1 MPLPAVYWRAAMCS
15 RVTADCFPDVSRPF
29 NSEAIGAGGTHERRR
44 SRRRP
49 SSLGWRAPSANARAR
64 LRSVAPRGTTLELL
78 EQVRGVLDEYEDYLP
93 LTIRQIFYR
102 LVGAHNYEKT
112 ERAYARLCEHLN
124 RARRA
129 RIIPMAS
136 IRDDGGV
143 SSSPVSWDS
152 AEQFMRTI
160 REMAADFTLDHSA
173 GQKTRLVVDC
183 EATGMVPQLERVAHP
198 FGVTV
203 ISSGGFDS
211 TTERHRFAAGLAD
224 HDRPT
229 EVLDIGD
236 HDPSGAHKFLAM
248 MEDIQAF
255 TRELGG
261 EVTFTRLAV
270 TPAQIT
276 QFGLE
281 TAPPKATDKRAF
293 RGRTCQAEALAPDV
307 LASILRDA
315 IEARIDGRA
324 YARVLARER
333 SVRRDLLNRLR
344 E

>member
-1 MPLPAVYWRAAMCS
+1 MSVAEHEDA
-15 RVTADCFPDVSRPF
+15 RVLLG
-29 NSEAIGAGGTHERRR
+29 GARRVR
-44 SRRRP
+44 TRVR
-49 SSLGWRAPSANARAR
+49 GFAPW
-64 LRSVAPRGTTLELL
+64 APRGTTLELL

-112 ERAYARLCEHLN
+112 EHAYARLCEHLN

-143 SSSPVSWDS
+143 ISAPDSSDS
-152 AEQFMRTI
+152 VEQFMRTI
-160 REMAADFTLDHSA
+160 RAMAADFTLDRSA

-183 EATGMVPQLERVAHP
+183 EAVGMVPQLERVAHP
-198 FGVTV
+198 LGVTV

-224 HDRPT
+224 HDRAT

-236 HDPSGAHKFLAM
+236 HDASGAHKFLAM

-261 EVTFTRLAV
+261 EVTFTRLAGAGADHPIRPGDGA
-270 TPAQIT
+270 TKGDRQARLPRPDMSGRGARARCARGHPAT
-276 QFGLE
+276 RH
-281 TAPPKATDKRAF
+281 RAAD
-293 RGRTCQAEALAPDV
+293 RP
-307 LASILRDA
+307 S
-315 IEARIDGRA
+315 RA
-324 YARVLARER
+324 
-333 SVRRDLLNRLR
+333 
-344 E
+344 

>member
-1 MPLPAVYWRAAMCS
+1 MSV
-15 RVTADCFPDVSRPF
+15 AD
-29 NSEAIGAGGTHERRR
+29 HED
-44 SRRRP
+44 
-49 SSLGWRAPSANARAR
+49 ARALLGGAR
-64 LRSVAPRGTTLELL
+64 RVRTRVRGFAPWAPRGTTLELL

-112 ERAYARLCEHLN
+112 ERAYGRLCEHLN

-143 SSSPVSWDS
+143 ISAPDSWDS
-152 AEQFMRTI
+152 VEHFMRTI
-160 REMAADFTLDHSA
+160 RVMADNFTLDRSV

-183 EATGMVPQLERVAHP
+183 EAAGMVPQLERVAHP
-198 FGVTV
+198 LGVTV

-224 HDRPT
+224 HDRAT

-276 QFGLE
+276 QYGLE
-281 TAPPKATDKRAF
+281 AAPPKATDKRAF

-307 LASILRDA
+307 LASILREA

-333 SVRRDLLNRLR
+333 RVRRDLLNRLR

>member
-1 MPLPAVYWRAAMCS
+1 MSV
-15 RVTADCFPDVSRPF
+15 AD
-29 NSEAIGAGGTHERRR
+29 HED
-44 SRRRP
+44 
-49 SSLGWRAPSANARAR
+49 ARALLGGAR
-64 LRSVAPRGTTLELL
+64 RVRTRVRGFAPWAPRGTTLELL

-112 ERAYARLCEHLN
+112 EHAYARLCEHLN

-143 SSSPVSWDS
+143 ISAPDSSDS
-152 AEQFMRTI
+152 VEQFMRTI
-160 REMAADFTLDHSA
+160 RAMAADFTLDRSA

-183 EATGMVPQLERVAHP
+183 EAVGMVPQLERVAHP
-198 FGVTV
+198 LGVTV

-224 HDRPT
+224 HGRAT

-236 HDPSGAHKFLAM
+236 HDASGAHKFLAM

-276 QFGLE
+276 QYGLE

-293 RGRTCQAEALAPDV
+293 RGRTCRPRRSRPMCSR
-307 LASILRDA
+307 ASCDTPSSSGSTIACLIA
-315 IEARIDGRA
+315 CSSASEQSGG
-324 YARVLARER
+324 
-333 SVRRDLLNRLR
+333 SWSGC
-344 E
+344 

>member
-1 MPLPAVYWRAAMCS
+1 
-15 RVTADCFPDVSRPF
+15 
-29 NSEAIGAGGTHERRR
+29 
-44 SRRRP
+44 
-49 SSLGWRAPSANARAR
+49 
-64 LRSVAPRGTTLELL
+64 LL
-78 EQVRGVLDEYEDYLP
+78 EQVRGVLDEYEHYLP

-112 ERAYARLCEHLN
+112 EHAYARLCEHLN

-143 SSSPVSWDS
+143 NSAPDSWDS
-152 AEQFMRTI
+152 ADQFMCTI
-160 REMAADFTLDHSA
+160 RAMAADFTLDRSA
-173 GQKTRLVVDC
+173 GQKKRLVASC
-183 EATGMVPQLERVAHP
+183 EAVGMVPQLERVAHIL
-198 FGVTV
+198 GVTV
-203 ISSGGFDS
+203 ISSGGFES
-211 TTERHRFAAGLAD
+211 TTERHRFAAALAD
-224 HDRPT
+224 HDRAT

-261 EVTFTRLAV
+261 EVTFTRIAV
-270 TPAQIT
+270 TPEQIARYH
-276 QFGLE
+276 LP
-281 TAPPKATDKRAF
+281 TAPPKPTDRRAF
-293 RGRTCQAEALAPDV
+293 VGQTCQAEALAPDV
-307 LASILRDA
+307 VARILRDA
-315 IEARIDGRA
+315 IEARIDGRV

-333 SVRRDLLNRLR
+333 RAQRDLLSRLR

>member
-1 MPLPAVYWRAAMCS
+1 MSV
-15 RVTADCFPDVSRPF
+15 AD
-29 NSEAIGAGGTHERRR
+29 HED
-44 SRRRP
+44 
-49 SSLGWRAPSANARAR
+49 ARALLGGAR
-64 LRSVAPRGTTLELL
+64 RVRTRVRGFAPWAPRGTTLELL
-78 EQVRGVLDEYEDYLP
+78 EQVRGVLGEYEDYLP

-112 ERAYARLCEHLN
+112 EHAYARLCEHLN

-143 SSSPVSWDS
+143 ISAPDSWDS

-160 REMAADFTLDHSA
+160 RAMAADFTLDRA

-183 EATGMVPQLERVAHP
+183 EAAGMVPQLERVAHP
-198 FGVTV
+198 LGVTV

-276 QFGLE
+276 QYGLE

-307 LASILRDA
+307 LADILRHA
-315 IEARIDGRA
+315 IEQRIDH
-324 YARVLARER
+324 RVLDRVHKRER
-333 SVRRDLLNRLR
+333 AEQRKLVRLLGARP
-344 E
+344 

>member
-1 MPLPAVYWRAAMCS
+1 MSV
-15 RVTADCFPDVSRPF
+15 AD
-29 NSEAIGAGGTHERRR
+29 HED
-44 SRRRP
+44 
-49 SSLGWRAPSANARAR
+49 ARALLGGAR
-64 LRSVAPRGTTLELL
+64 RVRTRVRGFAPWAPRGTTLELL

-102 LVGAHNYEKT
+102 LVGAHKYEKT
-112 ERAYARLCEHLN
+112 ERAYGRLCEHLN

-136 IRDDGGV
+136 IRDDSGV

-160 REMAADFTLDHSA
+160 REMAADFTLDRSA

-183 EATGMVPQLERVAHP
+183 EAAGMVPQLERVAHP

-229 EVLDIGD
+229 EVLDID
-236 HDPSGAHKFLAM
+236 HDPSGTHKVLAM
-248 MEDIQAF
+248 MQDIQAF
-255 TRELGG
+255 
-261 EVTFTRLAV
+261 

-276 QFGLE
+276 QYGLE

-307 LASILRDA
+307 LAGILCDA
-315 IEARIDGRA
+315 IEARIDGRT

-333 SVRRDLLNRLR
+333 RVQRDLLNRLC

>member
-1 MPLPAVYWRAAMCS
+1 MSV
-15 RVTADCFPDVSRPF
+15 AD
-29 NSEAIGAGGTHERRR
+29 HED
-44 SRRRP
+44 
-49 SSLGWRAPSANARAR
+49 ARALLGGAR
-64 LRSVAPRGTTLELL
+64 RVRTRVRGFAPWAPRGTTLELL

-112 ERAYARLCEHLN
+112 EHAYARLCEHLN

-143 SSSPVSWDS
+143 ISAPDSWDS
-152 AEQFMRTI
+152 VEQFMRTN
-160 REMAADFTLDHSA
+160 RVMAADFTLDRSA

-183 EATGMVPQLERVAHP
+183 EAVGMVPQLERVAHP
-198 FGVTV
+198 LGVTV

-224 HDRPT
+224 HDRAT

-236 HDPSGAHKFLAM
+236 HDASGAHKFLAM

-276 QFGLE
+276 QYGLE

-307 LASILRDA
+307 LAGILRHA
-315 IEARIDGRA
+315 IEQRIDH
-324 YARVLARER
+324 RVLDRVLKRER
-333 SVRRDLLNRLR
+333 AERRKLVRLLGARP
-344 E
+344 